1 MSKQLRTA
9 TTTRRG
15 ARGGYPEH
23 DDFEGLPV
31 RQWRQEWVTIA
42 APPPSNETTQQNDR
56 WAVELP
62 FGMPKDFNLLPPHTQ
77 ELLRAARSGRL
88 YKRPAPAEEED
99 ADLDAPE
106 IKSDKKEAEPQ
117 VNSFTAKAWKQVP
130 RNVEAS
136 SASHLAKRYKNTIT
150 ISSKAAV
157 PQVAGPAVR
166 RVTVRRTDAA
176 GNPYEQTV
184 TLAAGQMVDGDI
196 VSETLVPATG
206 APGAELAQQPTPA
219 RRRPPPPKRKAKGPG
234 RGRKKGRLPM
244 TIPLPAPQPGA
255 GGQPSADAS
264 AGPTA
269 TDHVVKIDENEDSM
283 NQDSE
288 MADNSGLPS
297 DDDDGDDGDDGDE
310 DGDEGGDE
318 EADQTPDVD
327 MSNAQEET
335 EETENTE
342 NTVKIESPQDEDQ
355 EMGDL
360 GPEEVIRPTSIEEPD
375 ETLPAVSS
383 SEDDITI
390 VKPRFPPLGLGGLGP
405 LPAPTKIEGSPLKN
419 VIVQSPTDPSPMI
432 SPGIDSTAASLSATS
447 YMDVKISA
455 SMEISDSEVVA
466 TETSQA
472 ATVVEVE
479 AAVPLTT
486 TEDASPAAKPPS
498 PVDTPPAVPV
508 VNEPGA
514 TAPAP
519 EEASDPTPE
528 ARDSPPMLA
537 PKEESPPVDLQPPR
551 SPALPPVVADDE
563 EDGLNLLGSLEREL
577 DRQEGVSSA
586 GSTGGNNL
594 TTPPATVTPPAELSV
609 ASPDATAESSA
620 DASAGGEALI

>member
-1 MSKQLRTA
+1 M
-9 TTTRRG
+9 
-15 ARGGYPEH
+15 
-23 DDFEGLPV
+23 

-42 APPPSNETTQQNDR
+42 APPPSTETTQQNDR

-136 SASHLAKRYKNTIT
+136 SASHLAKRHKNTIT

-157 PQVAGPAVR
+157 PQVVGPAVR

-196 VSETLVPATG
+196 VAETLVPATG

-234 RGRKKGRLPM
+234 RGRKKGRPM

-255 GGQPSADAS
+255 GGQPSTDDS
-264 AGPTA
+264 AAPTA
-269 TDHVVKIDENEDSM
+269 TAVCFEESPMGVDVVLTARQHAVKIDENEDSM

-297 DDDDGDDGDDGDE
+297 DDDGDDDGDDGDE

-318 EADQTPDVD
+318 EAGQTPDVD
-327 MSNAQEET
+327 MGNAQENNAQDNNAQESNAQEK
-335 EETENTE
+335 
-342 NTVKIESPQDEDQ
+342 TVKIESPQDEDQ
-355 EMGDL
+355 EMGDSA
-360 GPEEVIRPTSIEEPD
+360 PEEVIRPTSIEEPD
-375 ETLPAVSS
+375 ETLPAATS

-390 VKPRFPPLGLGGLGP
+390 AKPRFPPPGLGGLGP
-405 LPAPTKIEGSPLKN
+405 LHTPTKIEGSPLKN
-419 VIVQSPTDPSPMI
+419 VIVQSPTDPSPVI
-432 SPGIDSTAASLSATS
+432 SPGIDSTTASVPVSS
-447 YMDVKISA
+447 YMDVKTSA
-455 SMEISDSEVVA
+455 SMEISDSGVVT
-466 TETSQA
+466 TETSQT
-472 ATVVEVE
+472 ATVVE
-479 AAVPLTT
+479 ATVPPTTT
-486 TEDASPAAKPPS
+486 TEDASPVAKPPS
-498 PVDTPPAVPV
+498 PAGTPPVVPAVT
-508 VNEPGA
+508 EPDAA

-519 EEASDPTPE
+519 EETSDPTPE
-528 ARDSPPMLA
+528 ARESTPTQA
-537 PKEESPPVDLQPPR
+537 PKEESPPLDLQPPR

-586 GSTGGNNL
+586 GSSGDNKD
-594 TTPPATVTPPAELSV
+594 TTPPVAATPPAVLGE
-609 ASPDATAESSA
+609 AGPDATAASGA
-620 DASAGGEALI
+620 DAGADAGAESEVVI